1 MTSRI
6 GACNRRLHSLWE
18 ESKMLHRA
26 GCRARANEFQKTFE
40 KTWSL
45 LRIPFFYILLFR
57 LIFPSFRRRFTNER
71 NAVRAEIAK
80 IVAEYAPQIRD
91 ALVMWEDS
99 FRQWEREN
107 AGPSLCG
114 SEDAFRK
121 EEEARKQARKLSAEM
136 LDRIGAIPKYGWHFH
151 PVENPAKMVENPYP
165 GFLSTERGQ
174 NYCDSLIQAFG

>member
-6 GACNRRLHSLWE
+6 GRLHSLWE

-26 GCRARANEFQKTFE
+26 GCRARANEFRKTFE

-45 LRIPFFYILLFR
+45 LRISFFYILLFP
-57 LIFPSFRRRFTNER
+57 LIFPSFRRKFTAER
-71 NAVRAEIAK
+71 NAIRAEIAK
-80 IVAEYAPQIRD
+80 IVAQYAPMIRD
-91 ALVMWEDS
+91 ELVRWEDN

-107 AGPSLCG
+107 AAPLLCG
-114 SEDAFRK
+114 SKEAFRK
-121 EEEARKQARKLSAEM
+121 EEEARKQARRLSAEM
-136 LDRIGAIPKYGWHFH
+136 LEKIGAIPKYGFHFH

-174 NYCDSLIQAFG
+174 NYCESLIQAFG